1 MNQTFEKA
9 HQDFITAKATL
20 DAAFDDLGT
29 KTGWPWRNKAQA
41 RVDAAG
47 EVFRKVSTAF
57 ATTRATTLEHAMARA
72 LALFDLADEDAKG
85 DLLLIIA
92 DLKSVADASRGH

>member
-1 MNQTFEKA
+1 M
-9 HQDFITAKATL
+9 
-20 DAAFDDLGT
+20 
-29 KTGWPWRNKAQA
+29 
-41 RVDAAG
+41 
-47 EVFRKVSTAF
+47 